1 MFAAITVAMLPVLA
15 LRCRSGSE
23 LCAAA
28 AGSGPIIWLLL
39 ALTLFCTL
47 TTFTVMNHWQRFLE
61 ATEAGL
67 IYCVEPVSASL
78 CALVLPAWL
87 AALAGVHYA
96 NEPFTSRLLI
106 GGTLITLANIC
117 IQLKPKAVTPTD

>member
-1 MFAAITVAMLPVLA
+1 M
-15 LRCRSGSE
+15 
-23 LCAAA
+23 AA
-28 AGSGPIIWLLL
+28 AGSGAILGLLL
-39 ALTLFCTL
+39 ALTLLCTL
-47 TTFTVMNHWQRFLE
+47 ATFTVMNHWQRHLE

-78 CALVLPAWL
+78 CAVILPAAL

-96 NEPFTSRLLI
+96 NETFTWRLLV

-117 IQLKPKAVTPTD
+117 IQWKGG